1 MYDVPQTKAQIMN
14 DMIAIT
20 IGRDALLLTL
30 IISAPMLIFGL
41 VIGLIVGVFQAVTQI
56 QEMTLAFIPKIV
68 AIAVAM
74 ALFLPWMIQKF
85 IDYTYELF
93 HSIPTLIQ

>member
-1 MYDVPQTKAQIMN
+1 MN
-14 DMIAIT
+14 DMLAIG

-41 VIGLIVGVFQAVTQI
+41 VIGLTIGIFQAVTQI

-68 AIAVAM
+68 GIGVAM
-74 ALFLPWMIQKF
+74 VLFLPWMIQKF
-85 IDYTYELF
+85 IDYTIDLMQ
-93 HSIPTLIQ
+93 SIPSLIQ